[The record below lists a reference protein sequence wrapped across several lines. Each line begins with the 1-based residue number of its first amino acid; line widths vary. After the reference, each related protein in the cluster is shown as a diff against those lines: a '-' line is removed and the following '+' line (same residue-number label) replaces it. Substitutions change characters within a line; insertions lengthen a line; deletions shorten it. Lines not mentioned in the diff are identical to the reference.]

1 MTTNESHQNGRYRCN
16 AMRYIGRMGQLWMCI
31 QLVYLTLALDF
42 CFRKMFLILML
53 KEKNRKEWHLFEIE
67 INFLRKL
74 YFYTRIRENNNCVSS
89 HWSICEQEWKKKFCK
104 NNVNKLYKCDVI
116 QTAILSNSLAVSR
129 WAPPLFSTS

>member
-1 MTTNESHQNGRYRCN
+1 MSRTKTVDIG
-16 AMRYIGRMGQLWMCI
+16 AMQCVTSGGW
-31 QLVYLTLALDF
+31 A
-42 CFRKMFLILML
+42 
-53 KEKNRKEWHLFEIE
+53 NSGW
-67 INFLRKL
+67 KL